1 MTQNGTFSWEKKK
14 DRESNQLLT
23 TWVCELES
31 SKADIIEGLIVKD
44 HALISIFNQL
54 VDGESGIVGLNHCV
68 RDLRG
73 GKNREGHHHS
83 IRVLFSDLRYQ

>member
-1 MTQNGTFSWEKKK
+1 MTQNGSFEKG
-14 DRESNQLLT
+14 EEINIELT
-23 TWVCELES
+23 TWVCQLES

-44 HALISIFNQL
+44 HALIGIFNQL

-73 GKNREGHHHS
+73 GKDREGHHHS
-83 IRVLFSDLRYQ
+83 IRVLFSDL